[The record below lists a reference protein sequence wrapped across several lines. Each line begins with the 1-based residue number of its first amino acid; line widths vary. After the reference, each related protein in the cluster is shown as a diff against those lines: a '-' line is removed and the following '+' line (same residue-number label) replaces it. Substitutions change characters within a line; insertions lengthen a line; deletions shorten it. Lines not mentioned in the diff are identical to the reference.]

1 MKKIINKIWRD
12 EAGTALL
19 TAMLIMGVLLAI
31 SIALSSLVMREVRVT
46 KDLIDAGKAFYS
58 AESGVEEALY
68 FLNNNLPGWET
79 GEDDD
84 VGRSLAASGGK
95 FKYIVK
101 NQCNSYPC
109 IDEGEYDVADA
120 DPEAFYQALDLN
132 ESVLIPLFVVENGE
146 IKSVEDFTVEF
157 YGEINPKEDLKFTKG
172 LSSWDVIRWKVFG
185 MKKDGNDYITE
196 SISDFMPLAQSAD
209 GMEFSTADQ
218 PAWFGTIA
226 CSEKDNAVDEDGN
239 PVRTTSSIKCN
250 PYDFKSYAD
259 SAKNCKASLEAR
271 DYYLSTGEN
280 IENEGC
286 KPIEDFVLERQEDMV
301 DMTGLNYLS
310 LTNIINPAFFDE
322 DVLNQD
328 DVTKLYFRVETYGDK
343 TVRETAEIVADGYAG
358 NSKQSIKVLKRRD
371 AYMPVFNF
379 SVYSTYGSMGKEV
392 DEEEEDVKYY
402 LKENDPRLSLPQ

>member
-68 FLNNNLPGWET
+68 FLNNSLPGWET
-79 GEDDD
+79 GEDDE
-84 VGRSLAASGGK
+84 VGRSLAASGGT

-109 IDEGEYDVADA
+109 IDEDEYDVADA
-120 DPEAFYQALDLN
+120 DPDAFYQALDLN
-132 ESVLIPLFVVENGE
+132 ESVLIPLFVVEGDK
-146 IKSVEDFTVEF
+146 IKSVEHFTVEF
-157 YGEINPKEDLKFTKG
+157 YGEIDPSKDLKFIGG

-196 SISDFMPLAQSAD
+196 SISDFMPFAQSATGD
-209 GMEFSTADQ
+209 KFSTADE
-218 PAWFGTIA
+218 PAWFGTEA
-226 CSEKDNAVDEDGN
+226 CSDKDNAVDEDGN

-259 SAKNCKASLEAR
+259 PAKNCKASLEAR
-271 DYYLSTGEN
+271 DYYESSGEKLESGCMS
-280 IENEGC
+280 IET
-286 KPIEDFVLERQEDMV
+286 FVQNRQSNRPNY
-301 DMTGLNYLS
+301 TGLNYLS
-310 LTNIINPAFFDE
+310 LTNIINPAFFKEEVFNNSD
-322 DVLNQD
+322 L
-328 DVTKLYFRVETYGDK
+328 TKLYFRVETYGDK
-343 TVRETAEIVADGYAG
+343 TVRETAEIIADGYAG

-379 SVYSTYGSMGKEV
+379 SVYSTYGSMGGG
-392 DEEEEDVKYY
+392 EDRKNYY
-402 LKENDPRLSLPQ
+402 LENNPRLNLPQ